1 MPLVKE
7 MASSETATDFHRRLI
22 AGNIPDQLTSFGI
35 SYIMQVV
42 FFKELAEKFH
52 VTHVTEGLTAE
63 TVRMMK
69 FTHARTLLEAVDM
82 AAERMPQ
89 ADVAIF
95 PSGGNIIPGIA

>member
-1 MPLVKE
+1 V
-7 MASSETATDFHRRLI
+7 I
-22 AGNIPDQLTSFGI
+22 
-35 SYIMQVV
+35 
-42 FFKELAEKFH
+42 
-52 VTHVTEGLTAE
+52 HVTEGLTAE

-95 PSGGNIIPGIA
+95 PSGGNIIPGVA

>member
-1 MPLVKE
+1 
-7 MASSETATDFHRRLI
+7 
-22 AGNIPDQLTSFGI
+22 
-35 SYIMQVV
+35 MQVV

-52 VTHVTEGLTAE
+52 VIHVTEGLTAE

-69 FTHARTLLEAVDM
+69 FTHARTLLEGVDM

-95 PSGGNIIPGIA
+95 PSGGNIIPGIQS